1 MASYF
6 IKYKIQS
13 WTAKDIYY
21 KKTMIIDF
29 DKFEKVNSTSVENK
43 IKEKIGDARR
53 EYEIEDIVK
62 L

>member
-43 IKEKIGDARR
+43 IKEKIGGERR

>member
-13 WTAKDIYY
+13 WSANDIYH
-21 KKTMIIDF
+21 KRTMIIDF
-29 DKFEKVNSTSVENK
+29 DKFEKVNSTSIENK
-43 IKEKIGDARR
+43 IKEKINDSSR
-53 EYEIEDIVK
+53 EYIIEDIVK

>member
-13 WTAKDIYY
+13 WNAKDIYH
-21 KKTMIIDF
+21 KRTMIIDF
-29 DKFEKVNSTSVENK
+29 DKFEKVNSVSVENK

>member
-13 WTAKDIYY
+13 WNAKDIYHRHS
-21 KKTMIIDF
+21 MIIDF
-29 DKFEKVNSTSVENK
+29 DKFEKVNSASIENK
-43 IKEKIGDARR
+43 IKEKIGNTSR

>member
-1 MASYF
+1 
-6 IKYKIQS
+6 
-13 WTAKDIYY
+13 
-21 KKTMIIDF
+21 MIIDF

>member
-13 WTAKDIYY
+13 WRSNDIYH
-21 KKTMIIDF
+21 KRTMIIDF
-29 DKFEKVNSTSVENK
+29 DKFEKVNSTSIENK
-43 IKEKIGDARR
+43 IKEKINDSSR
-53 EYEIEDIVK
+53 EYIIEDIVK

>member
-13 WTAKDIYY
+13 WNAKDIYHNR
-21 KKTMIIDF
+21 TMIIDF

-43 IKEKIGDARR
+43 IKEKMGDARR